1 MVFRIVVLLIVTTI
15 CVAAHATSPMPIDL
29 ELSMDVRT
37 EEGKQSVFDV
47 VRARTAARG
56 FTCKELPTKTFG
68 RDVLILHCVK
78 SSEDPARVHSVV
90 ASDNLGLAL
99 FKIDG
104 YFGGTP
110 EPVSNLFA
118 TIEHDVKQIGGIAV
132 RAMRTHADRSVDS
145 SEAQA
150 QRELAKRAVDH
161 WRQMCAD
168 KPSHPAC
175 PQRK

>member
-1 MVFRIVVLLIVTTI
+1 MVCRIVVLLIVTTI

-68 RDVLILHCVK
+68 RDVWILHCVK

-90 ASDNLGLAL
+90 ASENLGLAL
-99 FKIDG
+99 F
-104 YFGGTP
+104 
-110 EPVSNLFA
+110 
-118 TIEHDVKQIGGIAV
+118 
-132 RAMRTHADRSVDS
+132 
-145 SEAQA
+145 
-150 QRELAKRAVDH
+150 
-161 WRQMCAD
+161 
-168 KPSHPAC
+168 
-175 PQRK
+175 